1 MKKQRDKSANIT
13 QRRNTSI
20 QDNSDDISPK
30 QIESIDDTHVDI
42 SNAKNTSIKVVCRFR
57 PLNEKELEIEKEK
70 ESTNEE
76 TQLINFVSNSQLQFT
91 SLSESQTYNFNFD
104 NIFPPNTTQSE
115 IYDSSAK
122 EIISSVLNGY
132 NGTIFAY
139 GQTSS
144 GKTYTMTGELDNA
157 EKEGIIPR
165 MIHHVFHDILCS
177 DNSNIEYTVKVSIV
191 EIYMEKIKDL
201 IDISKNN
208 LQIHESKEK
217 GIYIDNLSEYYVSNE
232 TEVYDYIKIG
242 NQNRTVSSTNM
253 NDTSSRSHSIV
264 IISIIQRNIKDNAIK
279 TGKLYL
285 VDLAGSEKLTKT
297 GAEGITLEEAKKINK
312 SLSAL
317 GMVINS
323 LTDGKSTHIPY
334 RNSKLTRI
342 LSESLGGNAKTCLI
356 ITCSPSS
363 FNEAETLS
371 TLRFGERAKKIKNKP
386 KINKIETVGEL
397 KGQIEKLNKQ
407 ILNLQKIIEQKGIDV
422 KSSNDLEDKVLIT
435 KDEYQTMENRIGEL
449 EFLNDEL
456 EKRVIELQNQI
467 EQKNISSIKEN
478 PKEDTIQ
485 IKHNKQIKIESI
497 VNISLIG
504 KQREY
509 DDKDIEEIAQKEM
522 KKYENEKKIIL
533 KTISDQK
540 NNILTLNSNINDLKE
555 KIKIYEMNINPKDK
569 ITSDKILQLEKSCEL
584 YNNLYQQ
591 ATAEK
596 SSLKIENTLLEM
608 KYQRRNEKVSLLQR
622 ELNDLK
628 KQLHDKDMEINC
640 LSRAPICSKIVKV
653 VNQKQYITYSNVLLE
668 QNNYNTNK

>member
-20 QDNSDDISPK
+20 EDNSDDISPK
-30 QIESIDDTHVDI
+30 QMESIDDI

-57 PLNEKELEIEKEK
+57 PLNEKEHEIEKEK
-70 ESTNEE
+70 ESTNEG
-76 TQLINFVSNSQLQFT
+76 TQLINFLSNSQLQFT

-165 MIHHVFHDILCS
+165 MIHHVFHEILCS
-177 DNSNIEYTVKVSIV
+177 DNSNIEYTVKVSII

-217 GIYIDNLSEYYVSNE
+217 GVYIDNLSEYYVSNE
-232 TEVYDYIKIG
+232 NEVYDYIKIG

-264 IISIIQRNIKDNAIK
+264 IMSIIQRNIKDNAIK

-297 GAEGITLEEAKKINK
+297 GAEGITLEEAKMINK

-456 EKRVIELQNQI
+456 EKRVVELRTQI
-467 EQKNISSIKEN
+467 EQKNISTK
-478 PKEDTIQ
+478 PKEEKEQ
-485 IKHNKQIKIESI
+485 IKYNEHIKIESL
-497 VNISLIG
+497 VNVSLIG
-504 KQREY
+504 KQREN
-509 DDKDIEEIAQKEM
+509 DISKDIEEIAQKEL

-569 ITSDKILQLEKSCEL
+569 INSDKILQLEKSCEL

-628 KQLHDKDMEINC
+628 KQLRDKDMEINC
-640 LSRAPICSKIVKV
+640 LSRTPISSKIVKV
-653 VNQKQYITYSNVLLE
+653 VNQKQYITYSNVLLD
-668 QNNYNTNK
+668 QNNYKTSK

>member
-20 QDNSDDISPK
+20 EDNSDDISPK
-30 QIESIDDTHVDI
+30 QMESIDDI

-57 PLNEKELEIEKEK
+57 PLNEKEHEIEKEK
-70 ESTNEE
+70 ESTNER
-76 TQLINFVSNSQLQFT
+76 TQLINFLSNSQLQFT

-165 MIHHVFHDILCS
+165 MIHHVFHEILCS
-177 DNSNIEYTVKVSIV
+177 DNSNIEYTVKVSII

-217 GIYIDNLSEYYVSNE
+217 GVYIDNLSEYYVSNE
-232 TEVYDYIKIG
+232 NEVYDYIKIG

-264 IISIIQRNIKDNAIK
+264 IMSIIQRNIKDNAIK

-297 GAEGITLEEAKKINK
+297 GAEGITLEEAKMINK

-456 EKRVIELQNQI
+456 EKRVVELRTQI
-467 EQKNISSIKEN
+467 EQKNISTK
-478 PKEDTIQ
+478 PKEEKEQ
-485 IKHNKQIKIESI
+485 IKYNEHIKIESL
-497 VNISLIG
+497 VNVSLIG
-504 KQREY
+504 KQREN
-509 DDKDIEEIAQKEM
+509 DISKDIEEIAQKEL

-569 ITSDKILQLEKSCEL
+569 INSDKILQLEKSCEL

-628 KQLHDKDMEINC
+628 KQLRDKDMEINC
-640 LSRAPICSKIVKV
+640 LSRTPISSKIVKV
-653 VNQKQYITYSNVLLE
+653 VNQKQYITYSNVLLD
-668 QNNYNTNK
+668 QNNYKTSK

>member
-20 QDNSDDISPK
+20 EDNSDDISPK
-30 QIESIDDTHVDI
+30 QMESIDDI

-57 PLNEKELEIEKEK
+57 PLNEKEHEIEKEK
-70 ESTNEE
+70 ESTNG
-76 TQLINFVSNSQLQFT
+76 TQLINFLSNSQLQFT

-165 MIHHVFHDILCS
+165 MIHHVFHEILCS
-177 DNSNIEYTVKVSIV
+177 DNSNIEYTVKVSII

-217 GIYIDNLSEYYVSNE
+217 GVYIDNLSEYYVSNE
-232 TEVYDYIKIG
+232 NEVYDYIKIG

-264 IISIIQRNIKDNAIK
+264 IMSIIQRNIKDNAIK

-297 GAEGITLEEAKKINK
+297 GAEGITLEEAKMINK

-456 EKRVIELQNQI
+456 EKRVVELRTQI
-467 EQKNISSIKEN
+467 EQKNISTK
-478 PKEDTIQ
+478 PKEEKEQ
-485 IKHNKQIKIESI
+485 IKYNEHIKIESL
-497 VNISLIG
+497 VNVSLIG
-504 KQREY
+504 KQREN
-509 DDKDIEEIAQKEM
+509 DISKDIEEIAQKEL

-569 ITSDKILQLEKSCEL
+569 INSDKILQLEKSCEL

-628 KQLHDKDMEINC
+628 KQLRDKDMEINC
-640 LSRAPICSKIVKV
+640 LSRTPISSKIVKV
-653 VNQKQYITYSNVLLE
+653 VNQKQYITYSNVLLD
-668 QNNYNTNK
+668 QNNYKTSK

>member
-20 QDNSDDISPK
+20 EDNSDDISPK
-30 QIESIDDTHVDI
+30 QMESIDDI

-57 PLNEKELEIEKEK
+57 PLNEKEHEIEK
-70 ESTNEE
+70 ESTNEG
-76 TQLINFVSNSQLQFT
+76 TQLINFLSNSQLQFT

-165 MIHHVFHDILCS
+165 MIHHVFHEILCS
-177 DNSNIEYTVKVSIV
+177 DNSNIEYTVKVSII

-217 GIYIDNLSEYYVSNE
+217 GVYIDNLSEYYVSNE
-232 TEVYDYIKIG
+232 NEVYDYIKIG

-264 IISIIQRNIKDNAIK
+264 IMSIIQRNIKDNAIK

-297 GAEGITLEEAKKINK
+297 GAEGITLEEAKMINK

-456 EKRVIELQNQI
+456 EKRVVELRTQI
-467 EQKNISSIKEN
+467 EQKNISTK
-478 PKEDTIQ
+478 PKEEKEQ
-485 IKHNKQIKIESI
+485 IKYNEHIKIESL
-497 VNISLIG
+497 VNVSLIG
-504 KQREY
+504 KQREN
-509 DDKDIEEIAQKEM
+509 DISKDIEEIAQKEL

-569 ITSDKILQLEKSCEL
+569 INSDKILQLEKSCEL

-628 KQLHDKDMEINC
+628 KQLRDKDMEINC
-640 LSRAPICSKIVKV
+640 LSRTPISSKIVKV
-653 VNQKQYITYSNVLLE
+653 VNQKQYITYSNVLLD
-668 QNNYNTNK
+668 QNNYKTSK

>member
-20 QDNSDDISPK
+20 EDNSDDISPK
-30 QIESIDDTHVDI
+30 QMESIDDI

-57 PLNEKELEIEKEK
+57 PLNEKEHEIEK
-70 ESTNEE
+70 ESTNEG
-76 TQLINFVSNSQLQFT
+76 TQLINFLSNSQLQFT

-165 MIHHVFHDILCS
+165 MIHHVFHEILCS
-177 DNSNIEYTVKVSIV
+177 DNSNIEYTVKVSII

-217 GIYIDNLSEYYVSNE
+217 GVYIDNLSEYYVSNE
-232 TEVYDYIKIG
+232 NEVYDYIKIG

-264 IISIIQRNIKDNAIK
+264 IMSIIQRNIKDNAIK

-297 GAEGITLEEAKKINK
+297 GAEGITLEEAKMINK

-456 EKRVIELQNQI
+456 EKRVVELRTQI
-467 EQKNISSIKEN
+467 EQKNISTK
-478 PKEDTIQ
+478 PKEEKEQ
-485 IKHNKQIKIESI
+485 IKYNEHIKIESL
-497 VNISLIG
+497 VNVSLIG
-504 KQREY
+504 KQREN
-509 DDKDIEEIAQKEM
+509 DISKDIEEIAQKEL

-569 ITSDKILQLEKSCEL
+569 INSDKILQLEKSCEL

-628 KQLHDKDMEINC
+628 KQLRDKDMEINC
-640 LSRAPICSKIVKV
+640 LSRTPISSKLVKV
-653 VNQKQYITYSNVLLE
+653 VNQKQYITYSNVLLD
-668 QNNYNTNK
+668 QNNYKTSK

>member
-20 QDNSDDISPK
+20 EDNIDDK
-30 QIESIDDTHVDI
+30 HFTSIDDTHIDI
-42 SNAKNTSIKVVCRFR
+42 SNTKNTSIKVVCRFR
-57 PLNEKELEIEKEK
+57 PLNEKEIEKESRK
-70 ESTNEE
+70 EEN
-76 TQLINFVSNSQLQFT
+76 LINFVSNSQLQFT
-91 SLSESQTYNFNFD
+91 SISEAQTYSFNFD
-104 NIFPPNTTQSE
+104 YIFPPNVSQSE
-115 IYDSSAK
+115 IYDLSAK

-165 MIHHVFHDILCS
+165 MIHHVFHEILCS

-217 GIYIDNLSEYYVSNE
+217 GVYIDSLSEYYVSNE
-232 TEVYDYIKIG
+232 SEVYDYIKIG

-264 IISIIQRNIKDNAIK
+264 IMSIIQRNIKDNAIK

-297 GAEGITLEEAKKINK
+297 GAEGVTLEEAKMINK

-356 ITCSPSS
+356 ITCSPSF

-407 ILNLQKIIEQKGIDV
+407 ILSLQKIIEQKGIDV
-422 KSSNDLEDKVLIT
+422 KENNDLKDKVLIT
-435 KDEYQTMENRIGEL
+435 IDEYQTLENRIGEL

-467 EQKNISSIKEN
+467 DKTKPSTKQNDIVIQKKEL
-478 PKEDTIQ
+478 IQ
-485 IKHNKQIKIESI
+485 AKITIESL
-497 VNISLIG
+497 VNVSLIG
-504 KQREY
+504 NQKQSQ
-509 DDKDIEEIAQKEM
+509 DIEEIKKREM
-522 KKYENEKKIIL
+522 KKYENEKQLIL
-533 KTISDQK
+533 KTITNQK
-540 NNILTLNSNINDLKE
+540 HTIQTLNSNIDDLKD
-555 KIKIYEMNINPKDK
+555 KLKLYEMNLNPKDK
-569 ITSDKILQLEKSCEL
+569 INSDKILQLEKSCEL
-584 YNNLYQQ
+584 YSNLYQQ
-591 ATAEK
+591 ATTEK

-628 KQLHDKDMEINC
+628 KQLRDKDIEINI
-640 LSRAPICSKIVKV
+640 LSRSPINSKIVKV
-653 VNQKQYITYSNVLLE
+653 VNQKQNITYSNVLLE
-668 QNNYNTNK
+668 QNNYKTTK

>member
-20 QDNSDDISPK
+20 EDNSDDISPK
-30 QIESIDDTHVDI
+30 QMESIDDI

-57 PLNEKELEIEKEK
+57 PLNEKEHEIEKEK
-70 ESTNEE
+70 ESTNER
-76 TQLINFVSNSQLQFT
+76 TQLINFLSNSQLQFT

-122 EIISSVLNGY
+122 EIISCVLNGY

-165 MIHHVFHDILCS
+165 MIHHVFHEILCS
-177 DNSNIEYTVKVSIV
+177 DNSNIEYTVKVSII

-217 GIYIDNLSEYYVSNE
+217 GVYIDNLSEYYVSNE
-232 TEVYDYIKIG
+232 NEVYDYIKIG

-264 IISIIQRNIKDNAIK
+264 IMSIIQRNIKDNAIK

-297 GAEGITLEEAKKINK
+297 GAEGITLEEAKMINK

-456 EKRVIELQNQI
+456 EKRVVELRTQI
-467 EQKNISSIKEN
+467 EQKNISTK
-478 PKEDTIQ
+478 PKEEKEQ
-485 IKHNKQIKIESI
+485 IKYNEHIKIESL
-497 VNISLIG
+497 VNVSLIG
-504 KQREY
+504 KQREN
-509 DDKDIEEIAQKEM
+509 DISKDIEEIAQKEL

-569 ITSDKILQLEKSCEL
+569 INSDKILQLEKSCEL

-628 KQLHDKDMEINC
+628 KQLRDKDMEINC
-640 LSRAPICSKIVKV
+640 LSRTPISSKIVKV
-653 VNQKQYITYSNVLLE
+653 VNQKQYITYSNVLLD
-668 QNNYNTNK
+668 QNNYKTSK